1 LADPQKENGY
11 TPIANEILEA
21 IAKVK
26 LSPTQYRIIFIV
38 WRYTYGFNRKEH
50 DLSLGFLSEATGCDK
65 RQLQRELKELVK
77 MNIVKQKIK
86 NGICRKLGFNKHYD
100 TWGGK
105 TDIGEVTIGGI
116 DNGETINTAIGETV
130 KGAIGEIDNQEIHNL
145 NTNLKKNIYTPEFEK
160 FYKEYSNPQDK
171 QRSFKNWKKQLK
183 NNSVER
189 LMQAAANYKK
199 LVEHENRE
207 RQYIKSSANFL
218 GQENFY
224 KDYLPENFAGLPQQ
238 KPGQAK
244 PQQKPVSNFT
254 GRQYDAKSLEKQLL
268 ERSRNDGL

>member
-65 RQLQRELKELVK
+65 RQLQRELKELAK

-100 TWGGK
+100 TWVVK
-105 TDIGEVTIGGI
+105 TDIGGITIGET
-116 DNGETINTAIGETV
+116 DNGETDNGTIGETV
-130 KGAIGEIDNQEIHNL
+130 KGTIGETDNQEIQTKENIKDNIPHQEIIEYL
-145 NTNLKKNIYTPEFEK
+145 NSKIGSKYKYTTK
-160 FYKEYSNPQDK
+160 ATQG
-171 QRSFKNWKKQLK
+171 
-183 NNSVER
+183 
-189 LMQAAANYKK
+189 
-199 LVEHENRE
+199 
-207 RQYIKSSANFL
+207 YIRA
-218 GQENFY
+218 
-224 KDYLPENFAGLPQQ
+224 
-238 KPGQAK
+238 
-244 PQQKPVSNFT
+244 
-254 GRQYDAKSLEKQLL
+254 RW
-268 ERSRNDGL
+268 NDGFRVEDFKKVIDNKEIDWNHEPEKGKQDMRLYLRPETLFGTKFESYLNQKVEQARTRGW